1 MTHPS
6 GEAGGV
12 DEMMGEINDQAKI
25 GSQIEE
31 GKPDEAQNRKAHT
44 MQETADKRTE
54 LARTGRGCK
63 LGREGKV
70 DEGRAGKSTAGW
82 NMRKSRGNSQLSVT
96 IL

>member
-1 MTHPS
+1 MTQVS
-6 GEAGGV
+6 GEAGDV
-12 DEMMGEINDQAKI
+12 DEMMGEISDQAQL
-25 GSQIEE
+25 GSHIEE

-44 MQETADKRTE
+44 MQETADKCTE

-70 DEGRAGKSTAGW
+70 DEGKAGKSTAEW
-82 NMRKSRGNSQLSVT
+82 NMRKSRYNSQLSVT